1 MKSNQQYKIVL
12 PCYKSC
18 PNFNS
23 IICTYNRNNISANS
37 ILVLAYKT
45 LSIKKFE
52 RVLICQCKKEMFAT
66 MSEKCINLSS
76 LGFSSLSFQPMICH
90 FKFISFYHIFH
101 YTFSQLHILQM
112 SATGRPLELLQNVMT
127 AWHIEHLLVFPV
139 LTLLFLEQISVMMYV
154 SNIKT
159 LQEAPMLLIDYRT
172 SILYTPLCSLPSQ
185 LKNTIFWGSSWEVTP
200 QWLWLR
206 L

>member
-1 MKSNQQYKIVL
+1 MPIL
-12 PCYKSC
+12 
-18 PNFNS
+18 
-23 IICTYNRNNISANS
+23 
-37 ILVLAYKT
+37 LVLECKT
-45 LSIKKFE
+45 LSTIKKFE
-52 RVLICQCKKEMFAT
+52 RVLICQRKKEMFAT

-112 SATGRPLELLQNVMT
+112 SATGRPHELLQNVMT
-127 AWHIEHLLVFPV
+127 AWHIEHLLVFLV

-154 SNIKT
+154 SNIKP
-159 LQEAPMLLIDYRT
+159 LHFQEAPMLLIDYRT